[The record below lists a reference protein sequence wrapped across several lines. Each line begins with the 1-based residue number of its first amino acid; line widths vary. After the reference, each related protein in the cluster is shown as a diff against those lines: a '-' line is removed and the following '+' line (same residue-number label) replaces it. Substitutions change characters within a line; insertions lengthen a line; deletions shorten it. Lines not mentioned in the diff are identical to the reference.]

1 MNRNHYRSNHLTLN
15 LGVGIL
21 GVVIGIG
28 VGFMSGSQPALVG
41 LGIVAATV
49 LVYFLTSFEQAVL
62 ALLILRSSLDVFSD
76 YQVPAAFALGIDALT
91 ILYVVLQLLTG
102 QGIKTDR
109 FLWFFA
115 GWIALQG
122 MWVVL
127 LPIGGLGL
135 DGAGLLDSIREWIRL
150 FSWLMVYLLVM
161 QLKDTIPPQKVIQAL
176 FWALLLPITLAMA
189 QIVIP
194 SALPAI
200 FSPIGGDTTTLESAS
215 RIRGTLGH
223 PNTFT
228 TLLLFFIGLT
238 WWQLG
243 QATKRWPWLLLL
255 GLLAFFY
262 VSTKAL
268 FGLMMLGVLVIV
280 LIAPRLSLGSL
291 IGGLLLFA
299 TVIALFAS
307 SDFGQERLGS
317 LSGTPLL
324 NPDID
329 ISRAILLSESDHNSF
344 NWRLAQWTY
353 LLQQWQK
360 FPIFGFGL
368 GLSADVSTNGLYPH
382 NDYVRALVEGGIVGL
397 SLFFVFFGVQI
408 ARLIDLIRNSPPRS
422 GQRDLCLVLLAILLS
437 IPVGMI
443 TENIWSHTTLFFY
456 WWTLLAIA
464 GWDWSD
470 KQIPE
475 DEYYDSNLNSN
486 RVPLQLPPQ

>member
-1 MNRNHYRSNHLTLN
+1 MNHHNYRRSNNVPLN
-15 LGVGIL
+15 FWVGIL
-21 GVVIGIG
+21 GVIVGVG
-28 VGFMSGSQPALVG
+28 VGFMSGSQPLIVG
-41 LGIVAATV
+41 LGIFATAV
-49 LVYFLTSFEQAVL
+49 LVYFLASFEQAVL

-91 ILYVVLQLLTG
+91 ILYVILQLLTG
-102 QGIKTDR
+102 GVVKTDK
-109 FLWFFA
+109 FWWFFA

-127 LPIGGLGL
+127 LPLGGLGL
-135 DGAGLLDSIREWIRL
+135 SSAVLLDSIREWIRL

-161 QLKDTIPPQKVIQAL
+161 QLKDAIPPQKVIQAL
-176 FWALLLPITLAMA
+176 FWALVLPITLAIA
-189 QIVIP
+189 QIIIP
-194 SALPAI
+194 GALPAI
-200 FSPIGGDTTTLESAS
+200 FSPLSGDTLTLEAAS

-238 WWQLG
+238 WWQFG
-243 QATKRWPWLLLL
+243 QAKKRLPWLLLL

-280 LIAPRLSLGSL
+280 LIAPRLTLGNL
-291 IGGLLLFA
+291 IGGLLFFA
-299 TVIALFAS
+299 VVITLFAS
-307 SDFGQERLGS
+307 SEFGQERLNS
-317 LSGTPLL
+317 LFNTPLL

-329 ISRAILLSESDHNSF
+329 ISRAILLSESDYNSF

-353 LLQQWQK
+353 LIKQWQQ
-360 FPIFGFGL
+360 FPMLGFGL
-368 GLSADVSTNGLYPH
+368 GLSTYVSDNGLYPH
-382 NDYVRALVEGGIVGL
+382 NDYIRALVEGGIVGFGLFL
-397 SLFFVFFGVQI
+397 SFFGVQI
-408 ARLIDLIRNSPPRS
+408 GYLWYLISNSSPRG
-422 GQRDLCLVLLAILLS
+422 GQRSLCLVLLAILLA

-464 GWDWSD
+464 GWDWEETLEE
-470 KQIPE
+470 KNVQIKHF
-475 DEYYDSNLNSN
+475 DLTT
-486 RVPLQLPPQ
+486 